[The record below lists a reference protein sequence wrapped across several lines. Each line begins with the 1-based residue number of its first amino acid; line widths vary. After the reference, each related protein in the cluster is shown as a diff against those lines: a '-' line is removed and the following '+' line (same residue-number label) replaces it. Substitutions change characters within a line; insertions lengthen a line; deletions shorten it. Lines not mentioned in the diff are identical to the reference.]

1 MDSTIVITALPQ
13 KKRCFLKQ
21 IFEYEFPMF
30 SALIACF
37 IWIPYFNISKRVKEI
52 FVTRLPEHE
61 AEEFQ
66 EDKEIEA
73 IAGF

>member
-1 MDSTIVITALPQ
+1 MI
-13 KKRCFLKQ
+13 
-21 IFEYEFPMF
+21 
-30 SALIACF
+30 SAFVACL
-37 IWIPYFNISKRVKEI
+37 IWIPYFNISKRVKET

-66 EDKEIEA
+66 EEKESEA